1 MQDVARPVRL
11 GRPCPQRLGIHA
23 SPSISFATGGG
34 ARYARFRSRVD
45 GSGIDVLVAEFDCD
59 HNPAEIVLRGGAL

>member
-1 MQDVARPVRL
+1 MPR
-11 GRPCPQRLGIHA
+11 
-23 SPSISFATGGG
+23 PSISFATGGG